1 MKKNFQTKSL
11 FLNLFNFIL
20 KISSSA
26 QACVL
31 NNLRQKIMNRNI
43 VFKYYKNQ
51 NLFEVINKDLKMFF
65 NDKMRGM
72 TTYAY
77 GIEHRANSLA
87 STYNLDLI
95 QLENNDTIIDCGAN
109 FGDIYTWLKLKNIKI
124 KYFSFEPSIEEF
136 KCIELN
142 CPGQENNNMAL
153 SNKIGRLDFFV
164 KSDTGDSSLIEPAL
178 GYTEKV
184 SIKTITLD
192 EYVKRKNIEKIKLFK
207 LEAEGSEPEVI
218 EGAKNSLPKIK
229 FIAVDGGPE
238 RGLKEE
244 TTIEYVSNFLLKNDF
259 KVISFKTDGTTIKGL
274 FKNTKI

>member
-1 MKKNFQTKSL
+1 MKKNFQIKSL

-109 FGDIYTWLKLKNIKI
+109 FGDIYLWLKLKNIKT